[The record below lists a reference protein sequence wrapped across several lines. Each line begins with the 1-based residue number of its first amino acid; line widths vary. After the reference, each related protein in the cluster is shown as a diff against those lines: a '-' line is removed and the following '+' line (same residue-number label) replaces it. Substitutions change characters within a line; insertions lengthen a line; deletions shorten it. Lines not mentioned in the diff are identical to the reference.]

1 MDADLSHDPEA
12 LPALVAPLD
21 SGFDLVVGSRYV
33 QGGSIPNWKWHRRL
47 LSQGG
52 NIYAAALLGLHITDS
67 TSGFRAYSAD
77 MLRQIDLETVKAEGY
92 GFQIEM
98 VYEVVGH
105 GGRITEVPIRFVD
118 RVDGKSKMS
127 MYIVVEAL
135 ALVTWWAC
143 RRAARAL
150 VRGGASRARTEAAA

>member
-1 MDADLSHDPEA
+1 
-12 LPALVAPLD
+12 
-21 SGFDLVVGSRYV
+21 
-33 QGGSIPNWKWHRRL
+33 
-47 LSQGG
+47 
-52 NIYAAALLGLHITDS
+52 
-67 TSGFRAYSAD
+67 
-77 MLRQIDLETVKAEGY
+77 
-92 GFQIEM
+92 
-98 VYEVVGH
+98 
-105 GGRITEVPIRFVD
+105 VD